1 MENKVE
7 VFEHEVFGDLEVFF
21 VDNNPMFYGKQVAEL
36 LGYSN
41 PNKAVRD
48 HVDDEDKVGTKRST
62 LGGSQDIIVHLEDGD
77 VRVTS
82 DTEGLLAYNILYWCT
97 IDNDGSYVT

>member
-7 VFEHEVFGDLEVFF
+7 VFEHEVFGGVEAFIIKDA
-21 VDNNPMFYGKQVAEL
+21 PYFYGKSVAEL

-48 HVDDEDKVGTKRST
+48 HVDEEDKVGT
-62 LGGSQDIIVHLEDGD
+62 GVE
-77 VRVTS
+77 
-82 DTEGLLAYNILYWCT
+82 LLLNIM
-97 IDNDGSYVT
+97 I